1 MVQTFISS
9 TTFSCFSYQWH
20 KISITLYFWH
30 TLSLNSPWRYQ
41 TRLRGFSNSV
51 SSSSL
56 WFLLVTAYIFF
67 LGAFQ
72 TAKPEQIM
80 ITSWVLCVVHFYTL
94 SFWAILQWQTILHH
108 KNVVI
113 YPFALYYRQN
123 VVHFSS
129 GIHELHKIFDQV
141 VKKYLLSLAISVSGA
156 GARAIVD
163 WMHVGWFHVQ
173 CHCLPKLDQ
182 SIHKIRDTV
191 VFLGFID
198 FQCLNC
204 HYPHYY
210 HCWHYHHK
218 PR

>member
-1 MVQTFISS
+1 
-9 TTFSCFSYQWH
+9 
-20 KISITLYFWH
+20 
-30 TLSLNSPWRYQ
+30 
-41 TRLRGFSNSV
+41 
-51 SSSSL
+51 
-56 WFLLVTAYIFF
+56 
-67 LGAFQ
+67 
-72 TAKPEQIM
+72 M

-163 WMHVGWFHVQ
+163 
-173 CHCLPKLDQ
+173 
-182 SIHKIRDTV
+182 
-191 VFLGFID
+191 
-198 FQCLNC
+198 
-204 HYPHYY
+204 
-210 HCWHYHHK
+210 
-218 PR
+218 